1 MLLNIIF
8 VYTVNMY
15 LKISTIVICIVLNLI
30 LISGIFLILA
40 NQIVNAAKHLH
51 TSKSSSGSS
60 SLSSLIMKSINRTL
74 NKINIDRQGS
84 SDIAPL
90 PPTVSDSSL
99 VSSVPKGNPDGGD
112 SSNSDEV
119 GNNNNIPQTDK
130 AIIINFDDAWKSQF
144 TLAKPILDS
153 FGFKATFFIV
163 CNYVEKGGS
172 SRMDWQDISQLQNE
186 GYDIE
191 SHTMDHKDLTILPL
205 DQVNYEVGQSK
216 QCLADHGVDSSVF
229 AYPFASGANDPS
241 VVDVVSKYYDIARTG
256 GSKIEILHPA
266 DRYSI
271 SAINHASKIQQQPQ
285 QVSFNDN
292 PTSLSSSSSSSSSLD
307 NFIQIVNS
315 ESKYNRNGIVN
326 AIPIIVYHQI
336 GSEGGGGIVNG
347 GGGGGAEGSSTD
359 VSLFAQEMKYL
370 HDNGFTVLTMAN
382 LRYNQNDNSLY
393 IPGITAGAP
402 PG

>member
-1 MLLNIIF
+1 MYHLYETNFRYFSYLL
-8 VYTVNMY
+8 YTVSHVIIIVY
-15 LKISTIVICIVLNLI
+15 LRTSLTVCLVLLILSALSLNSVIVIFAKGAKQHSNVKIHPDN
-30 LISGIFLILA
+30 GIPGT
-40 NQIVNAAKHLH
+40 H
-51 TSKSSSGSS
+51 TPKGKKTSP
-60 SLSSLIMKSINRTL
+60 LSSTKPRSHH
-74 NKINIDRQGS
+74 QS
-84 SDIAPL
+84 SPF
-90 PPTVSDSSL
+90 SS
-99 VSSVPKGNPDGGD
+99 VISSVPQNIPG
-112 SSNSDEV
+112 SNS
-119 GNNNNIPQTDK
+119 GTNNK
-130 AIIINFDDAWKSQF
+130 VVIINFDDGWKSQF

-153 FGFKATFFIV
+153 FGFKATFFVV
-163 CNYVEKGGS
+163 CNYVEKGAS

-191 SHTMDHKDLTILPL
+191 SHTMDHKDLTTLSL

-216 QCLADHGVDSSVF
+216 QCLADHGIDSSVF

-241 VVDVVSKYYDIARTG
+241 VVDIVSKYYDIARTG
-256 GSKIEILHPA
+256 GSKIELLHPA

-271 SAINHASKIQQQPQ
+271 SAINHASKIQQQQPQ
-285 QVSFNDN
+285 QVSLNDN
-292 PTSLSSSSSSSSSLD
+292 PTSLSSSSSLD

-336 GSEGGGGIVNG
+336 GSEGGGGIDKRGV
-347 GGGGGAEGSSTD
+347 GAEGSSTD
-359 VSLFAQEMKYL
+359 INLFAQEMKYL

-402 PG
+402 SG

>member
-8 VYTVNMY
+8 VYIVIMY
-15 LKISTIVICIVLNLI
+15 LKISTIIICIVLNLI
-30 LISGIFLILA
+30 LISGTSLILA
-40 NQIVNAAKHLH
+40 NPIVNAAKHLH
-51 TSKSSSGSS
+51 ISKSNSVDSSGSS
-60 SLSSLIMKSINRTL
+60 SLSSVIMKSINRAL
-74 NKINIDRQGS
+74 NKMNIDRGGS
-84 SDIAPL
+84 SDSAPL
-90 PPTVSDSSL
+90 PPTVSDSSS
-99 VSSVPKGNPDGGD
+99 VSSVPKGNADSGS
-112 SSNSDEV
+112 SSNSDEMD
-119 GNNNNIPQTDK
+119 NNNNIPQTDK
-130 AIIINFDDAWKSQF
+130 AIIINFDDGWKSQF
-144 TLAKPILDS
+144 TLAKPILDIY
-153 FGFKATFFIV
+153 GFKATFFVV
-163 CNYVEKGGS
+163 CNYVEKGAG

-191 SHTMDHKDLTILPL
+191 SHTMDHKDLTTLPL
-205 DQVNYEVGQSK
+205 DQLNYEVGQSK

-229 AYPFASGANDPS
+229 AYPYASGANDPS

-256 GSKIEILHPA
+256 GSKIELLRPA

-271 SAINHASKIQQQPQ
+271 SAINHISKIQQQPQ

-292 PTSLSSSSSSSSSLD
+292 PTSLSSSSSLD

-315 ESKYNRNGIVN
+315 ESKYNRNGIIN

-336 GSEGGGGIVNG
+336 GSEGGGIVNG
-347 GGGGGAEGSSTD
+347 GVEGSSTD
-359 VSLFAQEMKYL
+359 VSLFAQEMKFL

-402 PG
+402 SG

>member
-1 MLLNIIF
+1 
-8 VYTVNMY
+8 MY
-15 LKISTIVICIVLNLI
+15 LKISTIIICIVLSLM
-30 LISGIFLILA
+30 LISGTFLILA

-51 TSKSSSGSS
+51 TSKSNSVDSSGSS
-60 SLSSLIMKSINRTL
+60 SLSSVIMKSINRAL
-74 NKINIDRQGS
+74 NKMNIDQGGS
-84 SDIAPL
+84 SDSAPL

-99 VSSVPKGNPDGGD
+99 VSSVPKGNSDSGG
-112 SSNSDEV
+112 SNGNEV
-119 GNNNNIPQTDK
+119 DNNNNNIPQTDK
-130 AIIINFDDAWKSQF
+130 AIIINFDDGWKSQF

-153 FGFKATFFIV
+153 FGFKATFFVV
-163 CNYVEKGGS
+163 CNYVEKGASS
-172 SRMDWQDISQLQNE
+172 SRMDWQEISQLQNE

-191 SHTMDHKDLTILPL
+191 SHTMDHKDLTTLSL

-216 QCLADHGVDSSVF
+216 QCLADHGIDSSVF

-256 GSKIEILHPA
+256 GSKIELLHPA

-271 SAINHASKIQQQPQ
+271 SAINHASKIQQQQPQ

-292 PTSLSSSSSSSSSLD
+292 PTSLSSSSSLD

-336 GSEGGGGIVNG
+336 GSEGGGIDNR
-347 GGGGGAEGSSTD
+347 GGGAEGSSTD
-359 VSLFAQEMKYL
+359 VNLFAAKK
-370 HDNGFTVLTMAN
+370 
-382 LRYNQNDNSLY
+382 
-393 IPGITAGAP
+393 
-402 PG
+402 

>member
-1 MLLNIIF
+1 MCLRTSLTVCLVLLILSALSLNS
-8 VYTVNMY
+8 V
-15 LKISTIVICIVLNLI
+15 IVIFAI
-30 LISGIFLILA
+30 G
-40 NQIVNAAKHLH
+40 AKQHSNIKIHADKAIPGTH
-51 TSKSSSGSS
+51 TPKGKKTSHFSS
-60 SLSSLIMKSINRTL
+60 
-74 NKINIDRQGS
+74 
-84 SDIAPL
+84 
-90 PPTVSDSSL
+90 VS
-99 VSSVPKGNPDGGD
+99 SSVPQNIPG
-112 SSNSDEV
+112 SNS
-119 GNNNNIPQTDK
+119 GINNK
-130 AIIINFDDAWKSQF
+130 VVIINFDDGWKSQF

-153 FGFKATFFIV
+153 FGFKATFFVV
-163 CNYVEKGGS
+163 CNYVEKGTS
-172 SRMDWQDISQLQNE
+172 SRMDWQEISQLQNE

-191 SHTMDHKDLTILPL
+191 SHTMDHKDLTTLSL

-216 QCLADHGVDSSVF
+216 QCLADHGIDSSVF

-256 GSKIEILHPA
+256 GSKIELLHPA

-271 SAINHASKIQQQPQ
+271 SAINHASKIQQQQPQ

-292 PTSLSSSSSSSSSLD
+292 PTSLSSSSSLD

-336 GSEGGGGIVNG
+336 GSEGGGGGIDNG
-347 GGGGGAEGSSTD
+347 GEGSATD
-359 VSLFAQEMKYL
+359 VNLFAQEMKYL

-402 PG
+402 SG

>member
-8 VYTVNMY
+8 VYIVIMY
-15 LKISTIVICIVLNLI
+15 LKISTIIICIVLSLI
-30 LISGIFLILA
+30 LVSGTFLILA

-51 TSKSSSGSS
+51 TSKSNSVDSSGSS
-60 SLSSLIMKSINRTL
+60 SLSSVIMKSINRAL
-74 NKINIDRQGS
+74 NKMNIDQGGS
-84 SDIAPL
+84 SDSVPL
-90 PPTVSDSSL
+90 PPTVSDPSL
-99 VSSVPKGNPDGGD
+99 VSSVPKGNSDSGG
-112 SSNSDEV
+112 SNGNEV
-119 GNNNNIPQTDK
+119 DNNNNIPQTDK
-130 AIIINFDDAWKSQF
+130 AIIINFDDGWKSQF

-153 FGFKATFFIV
+153 FGFKATFFVV
-163 CNYVEKGGS
+163 CNYVEKGAS

-191 SHTMDHKDLTILPL
+191 SHTMDHKDLTTLSL

-216 QCLADHGVDSSVF
+216 QCLADHGIDSSVF

-241 VVDVVSKYYDIARTG
+241 VVDIVSKYYDMARTG
-256 GSKIEILHPA
+256 GSKIELLHPA

-271 SAINHASKIQQQPQ
+271 SAINHASKIQQQQPQ
-285 QVSFNDN
+285 QVSLNDN
-292 PTSLSSSSSSSSSLD
+292 PTSLSSSSSSSSLD

-336 GSEGGGGIVNG
+336 GSEGGGGIDNG
-347 GGGGGAEGSSTD
+347 GEGQGTD
-359 VSLFAQEMKYL
+359 VNLFAQEMKYL

-402 PG
+402 SG

>member
-1 MLLNIIF
+1 MKQISDIFPNYFIQFSCVIIF
-8 VYTVNMY
+8 VCLRTSLTVC
-15 LKISTIVICIVLNLI
+15 LVLL
-30 LISGIFLILA
+30 LL
-40 NQIVNAAKHLH
+40 
-51 TSKSSSGSS
+51 S
-60 SLSSLIMKSINRTL
+60 SLSLNSVIVIFANGAKQHSTIKIHTDNGIAGTHAPKGKKTSPLSSTKPRSHHQSSPLSSVSSSVSKNIPGLNFGTN
-74 NKINIDRQGS
+74 NKIIS
-84 SDIAPL
+84 
-90 PPTVSDSSL
+90 
-99 VSSVPKGNPDGGD
+99 
-112 SSNSDEV
+112 
-119 GNNNNIPQTDK
+119 
-130 AIIINFDDAWKSQF
+130 INFDDGWKSQF
-144 TLAKPILDS
+144 TLAKPILDIY
-153 FGFKATFFIV
+153 GFKATFFVV
-163 CNYVEKGGS
+163 CNYVEKGAG

-191 SHTMDHKDLTILPL
+191 SHTMDHKDLTTLPL
-205 DQVNYEVGQSK
+205 DQLNYEVGQSK

-229 AYPFASGANDPS
+229 AYPYASGANDPS

-256 GSKIEILHPA
+256 GSKIELLRPA

-271 SAINHASKIQQQPQ
+271 SAINHISKIQQQPQ

-292 PTSLSSSSSSSSSLD
+292 PTSLSSSSSLD

-315 ESKYNRNGIVN
+315 ESKYNRNGIIN

-336 GSEGGGGIVNG
+336 GSEGRGIVNG
-347 GGGGGAEGSSTD
+347 GVEGSSTD
-359 VSLFAQEMKYL
+359 VSLFAQEMKFL